1 MSIYDI
7 LTNDNHNQR
16 KVAYGV
22 TVGIV
27 TNNKDPEKLG
37 RVKVKLINRDSDTYE
52 TDWIRISTLMS
63 GKEMGTFFLPEVND
77 EVLVAFNGGDP
88 HKPYV
93 IGSLWNAKEK
103 PPETNEDGKNNLR
116 KIKTRSGSELIFDD
130 TEGKEKI
137 EIHTPKKHKL
147 NFDDEN
153 EKITVSDKDSKN
165 KIEINIKNG
174 EITILADKK
183 ITVKTGNTSIAMD
196 GSANSIN
203 IESGTSLNIKS
214 QKIDINASAAMNING
229 ATLNLKSDAALSL
242 KGAVVK
248 IN

>member
-1 MSIYDI
+1 MSIYDL
-7 LTNDNHNQR
+7 LTNGDSNQSNIS
-16 KVAYGV
+16 YGV
-22 TVGIV
+22 TIGIV

-37 RVKVKLINRDSDTYE
+37 RVKVRLISRDSDKYE

-93 IGSLWNAKEK
+93 IGSLWNGKEK

-130 TEGKEKI
+130 SEGKEKI
-137 EIHTPKKHKL
+137 EIHTPKESKL
-147 NFDDEN
+147 YFDDEKD
-153 EKITVSDKDSKN
+153 KITISDKDSKN
-165 KIEINIKNG
+165 IVEINIKSG
-174 EITILADKK
+174 KIEIKAEKK
-183 ITVKTGNTSIAMD
+183 ITVNTGNTNIEMD
-196 GSANSIN
+196 GSANSIK
-203 IESGTSLNIKS
+203 IESGTSLKIKS
-214 QKIDINASAAMNING
+214 QKIDINAAAAMNINA
-229 ATLNLKSDAALSL
+229 ATLNVKADAALTL
-242 KGAVVK
+242 KGAIVK